1 MCICNVIALNCLV
14 SLLEAVFGMMMI
26 HFLSII
32 FLFVSYTAPGA
43 VVERH
48 FYHHHTLN
56 DVTEC
61 YTEHSVTIADVPYHA
76 KLRFVLRI
84 QRLFSLLTIN
94 IQWDDLFPGIL
105 GILSQYRCTLFNVLG

>member
-32 FLFVSYTAPGA
+32 FFFVSYTAPGA

-61 YTEHSVTIADVPYHA
+61 YSEHSVTIADVPYHA

-84 QRLFSLLTIN
+84 LRLFSLCL
-94 IQWDDLFPGIL
+94 
-105 GILSQYRCTLFNVLG
+105 LSISNGMTSFLAF